1 MTALL
6 DGSIIAFDDQTLDV
20 LWRINVGSGVNAPPM
35 IEIFFRKL
43 LCWPICCGP
52 AAHRADA

>member
-1 MTALL
+1 MRKILGVAAVTK
-6 DGSIIAFDDQTLDV
+6 I
-20 LWRINVGSGVNAPPM
+20 VNAPPM